1 MISGGLKHGFDHR
14 TPWVDG
20 LQSTIQTGPTTPS
33 FIFGRSIETEH
44 ELTKESASRRRP
56 LVTFLLRPFG
66 YKFAGQ
72 SATAISNGMTF
83 RAGQRI
89 EPVGK

>member
-1 MISGGLKHGFDHR
+1 MISTGLNHGFDHR

-20 LQSTIQTGPTTPS
+20 VKMPLQTAPTTPS
-33 FIFGRSIETEH
+33 FISGRSIEIEH
-44 ELTKESASRRRP
+44 ELTEQSASRRRP

-72 SATAISNGMTF
+72 SATRISNGMTI
-83 RAGQRI
+83 RAGQRT
-89 EPVGK
+89 EPVGQ